1 MNNISAL
8 LLEARLADLHR
19 NAANARHKAAL
30 RDAARHPG
38 PAPTRAV
45 TIRVVTPDDAPALK
59 RLAELDSSEVPAR
72 PALVAEVG
80 GELRAAVS
88 LSDKAI
94 IADPFQPTAPLVQL
108 LLKYAEQVLG
118 DRLPRL
124 RRLRDALSMR
134 ARRHRQSATAASAAR
149 KVVT

>member
-8 LLEARLADLHR
+8 LLEARLADLDR

-30 RDAARHPG
+30 RDAAHPG

-45 TIRVVTPDDAPALK
+45 TIRVVTPDDASALK
-59 RLAELDSSEVPAR
+59 RLAELDSSEVPAC
-72 PALVAEVG
+72 PVLVAEVG

-88 LSDKAI
+88 LSDRAI

-118 DRLPRL
+118 DRSPRL
-124 RRLRDALSMR
+124 RRFRDALSMR
-134 ARRHRQSATAASAAR
+134 ARRHRQTATAASAAR

>member
-1 MNNISAL
+1 MNNRSAL

-19 NAANARHKAAL
+19 NAANARHKGAL
-30 RDAARHPG
+30 RDAARHAG

-45 TIRVVTPDDAPALK
+45 TIRVATPDDAPALK

-108 LLKYAEQVLG
+108 LLK
-118 DRLPRL
+118 
-124 RRLRDALSMR
+124 
-134 ARRHRQSATAASAAR
+134 
-149 KVVT
+149 